1 MTTSSSATTSEPAP
15 TCEPAPKTTKQLPPW
30 KLILHNDDVNTAEY
44 VVNKVQEITKLD
56 EEVAVQKV
64 LEADKEG
71 LALLLTTH
79 KEKAELLVEMFESCK
94 IDVTMEKV

>member
-1 MTTSSSATTSEPAP
+1 MTSSSP
-15 TCEPAPKTTKQLPPW
+15 TCEPAMPKTEQLPPW
-30 KLILHNDDVNTAEY
+30 KIILHNDDVNSAEY

-56 EEVAVQKV
+56 EEDAARKV
-64 LEADKEG
+64 LEADKKG

-79 KEKAELLVEMFESCK
+79 KEKAELLVEMFESCQ

>member
-1 MTTSSSATTSEPAP
+1 MTGGYEGHGLAMAR
-15 TCEPAPKTTKQLPPW
+15 PKPVPVTQTDQMPPW
-30 KLILHNDDVNTAEY
+30 KIILHNDDVNTAEY

-56 EEVAVQKV
+56 EKDAVRKV
-64 LEADKEG
+64 LEANKEG